1 MEFFTVTFTMIA
13 VVFIVTALVI
23 DIIEKRKK

>member
-1 MEFFTVTFTMIA
+1 MEFFTLTFTMIA
-13 VVFIVTALVI
+13 VVVVFTALVI